1 MTLKTSQKQNY
12 GQYFTSSSI
21 TEFMANLVLEEFKV
35 DKNLNAFLVS
45 RLSILEPAAGDGA
58 FLETL
63 IEYGFKNIT
72 AFEIDKYYYNL
83 LKNKFGNNIKLKNSN
98 FLEASEEP
106 KYDLI
111 IGNPPYL
118 GQNYASEIF
127 QDYVSKYPICKEF
140 FCGNMDLFYWFIH
153 LGIRKLK
160 PGGLLCF
167 ITTNYWIKKGE
178 KTGVKKLKP
187 HITDE
192 CFLKIY
198 VDLSDL
204 KVFHDAP
211 GQHNCIFILQKKTED
226 EKKNKIDKKIKI
238 FQLNKRINNFK
249 RNKGY
254 NLINQDW
261 TSYFSALTNL
271 DLKQNGNWN
280 LLYPENVK
288 KIIEIVES
296 SCKNN
301 AGKVLRLKDFFQI
314 RNGII
319 TIKDDIFILKENK
332 NLRIENDIYYI
343 KIGEKFSK
351 LNEFEKIRLKK
362 LYKGRCIQSFTF
374 NNKDYL
380 GWMICFDK
388 REFQSRSFDPLKT
401 YPNLIRYLSQYKDEL
416 KKTLVKCKES
426 PDYWLFPRRGLKI
439 HKLRNV
445 NGVKYLELYYQ
456 NEKKIFFS
464 YISNENVFGYT
475 TKPFF
480 ATSDTYFLHNDGLR
494 ADYEFLIAFLNSKLM
509 KFIFY
514 AKGLEIKRSKSKIE
528 NEIPIISYEILKNQK
543 QKETIK
549 KIREN
554 SKEIITIFN
563 KNSAQVN
570 KYIRENDKLIFGLF
584 DIEESIIDDLIVKYY
599 MN

>member
-12 GQYFTSSSI
+12 GQYFTSSSN
-21 TEFMANLVLEEFKV
+21 TEFMVKLVIEEFKE
-35 DKNLNAFLVS
+35 DKNLDVS
-45 RLSILEPAAGDGA
+45 TVSNLSILEPAAGDGA

-63 IEYGFKNIT
+63 FEYGFKNIT

-83 LKNKFGNNIKLKNSN
+83 LKNKFGNSIKLKNSN
-98 FLEASEEP
+98 FLEASEEE

-127 QDYVSKYPICKEF
+127 QDYVSKFLICKEF

-211 GQHNCIFILQKKTED
+211 GQHNCIFVLQKKTED

-238 FQLNKRINNFK
+238 FQLNKGLNNFK

-261 TSYFSALTNL
+261 TSYFSSLANL
-271 DLKQNGNWN
+271 DLKKNGNWN

-296 SCKNN
+296 SCKNS

-319 TIKDDIFILKENK
+319 TIKDDVFILKEKN
-332 NLRIENDIYYI
+332 NLRIENENYFI
-343 KIGEKFSK
+343 KIGEKFLK
-351 LNEFEKIRLKK
+351 LNEFEKKRLKK
-362 LYKGRCIQSFTF
+362 LYKGRCIQPFTF
-374 NNKDYL
+374 DNEDY

-439 HKLRNV
+439 HKLRNR
-445 NGVKYLELYYQ
+445 NAIKYLEPYYQ

-480 ATSDTYFLHNDGLR
+480 ATSDTYFLHNDGIK
-494 ADYEFLIAFLNSKLM
+494 ADYNFLIAYLNSKLM
-509 KFIFY
+509 RFIFL
-514 AKGLEIKRSKSKIE
+514 AKGLAIKRSKSKIE
-528 NEIPIISYEILKNQK
+528 NEIPIITFENLKHNKLQEIYKGIQNLS
-543 QKETIK
+543 IK
-549 KIREN
+549 LNNSPHQN
-554 SKEIITIFN
+554 SKKFESYKRAI
-563 KNSAQVN
+563 
-570 KYIRENDKLIFGLF
+570 DKLIFRLF
-584 DIEESIIDDLIVKYY
+584 DLDEKKIDNLVSKYY
-599 MN
+599 DI